1 MTTPADETT
10 RPTLTRALV
19 RPVVRLSRRV
29 RYGVAGRIMF
39 ANSVMLVGIMVLT
52 TSLLY
57 LQLSQINTARQQD
70 LLRSAADSI
79 SLSLGIVDAGD
90 TDVSDD
96 LLAPSSRADVRSMLN
111 NVVNEYQFDTAA
123 VVPIDYLRTP
133 PSLGSADRRVA
144 MERNIVTASSGD
156 IPDDSIDQLAA
167 SIGPT
172 RILSG
177 RSVVRFLDDGG
188 EGGGTMYV
196 VTPVFA
202 KHLGIDEVGPN
213 TVVGAVIVGNS
224 ADAVRAG
231 FLAQSKWLIGIAI
244 ATLLLGIGASW
255 VTSRGLRRVTGD
267 YGANELRGIIEFYS
281 SVLKAVSEGLL
292 LIDRSL
298 GIVLINAEARQL
310 LGLPSVGTKRQGA
323 GSAEDAGAGPGDAAG
338 VGSAE
343 DAGAGPGDAAGVG
356 SDETRGQT
364 GTTADSATTSGTG
377 TAPNDGTPADSRAKR
392 DTEVT
397 GDTATASASATPTT
411 ASASSKSTTTTPDAV
426 ESTTPEGGIP
436 LSDLDLPEALIDLL
450 ASGRWARNEFHYTDD
465 RVLIVNQQPTDE
477 GSDTWVVTMRDH
489 TELAELT
496 GELVSVRSFSD
507 SLRAQTHEYA
517 NRLHMVISL
526 LETGHVDEAIDF
538 AAKDLDDLS
547 RVTGDGQMSF
557 DHPVLSALLL
567 SKIAQAGE
575 VGIDM
580 TVDTVG
586 LTGSLGG
593 DDRDLATILGNL
605 IDNAFDAL
613 SRQDVLPE
621 NKRVHVHLS
630 GAGGP
635 SGFTIEVSDDGPGI
649 AEEDLDAIFERGWS
663 TKHDGVTTDSGRGR
677 QQTGTRGVG
686 LSLVVQA
693 VRRLGGAIDVQGRG
707 EDGDEFSGAVLTV
720 WLPDDMAAAQRTRT
734 TEQ

>member
-1 MTTPADETT
+1 MATASTTA
-10 RPTLTRALV
+10 RPTLTRTFV
-19 RPVVRLSRRV
+19 DPVVRLSRRV

-57 LQLSQINTARQQD
+57 LQLSQLNTKREQD

-79 SLSLGIVDAGD
+79 SLSLGAVEADEASSRD
-90 TDVSDD
+90 EF
-96 LLAPSSRADVRSMLN
+96 LAPSAHERLRTMLRT
-111 NVVNEYQFDTAA
+111 VVSEYDFDIAS
-123 VVPIDYLRTP
+123 VVPIDYIRTP
-133 PSLGSADRRVA
+133 PSLGSANRRA
-144 MERNIVTASSGD
+144 DLAENIVTASSGD
-156 IPDDSIDQLAA
+156 IPDYSLDQLAA
-167 SIGPT
+167 SVNTT
-172 RILSG
+172 RVLSG
-177 RSVVRFLDDGG
+177 RSDVRFVDDGG

-202 KHLGIDEVGPN
+202 QQLGLDEVGPG
-213 TVVGAVIVGNS
+213 TVVGAVVVGNS
-224 ADAVRAG
+224 ADAVRSG

-267 YGANELRGIIEFYS
+267 YGATELRNMIEFYS
-281 SVLKAVSEGLL
+281 SVLKAVSEGLVL
-292 LIDRSL
+292 VDRSM
-298 GIVLINAEARQL
+298 GIVLINAEAREL
-310 LGLPSVGTKRQGA
+310 LGLPSTGSKREA
-323 GSAEDAGAGPGDAAG
+323 RE
-338 VGSAE
+338 
-343 DAGAGPGDAAGVG
+343 
-356 SDETRGQT
+356 
-364 GTTADSATTSGTG
+364 SGTPPV
-377 TAPNDGTPADSRAKR
+377 APDPVAA
-392 DTEVT
+392 
-397 GDTATASASATPTT
+397 
-411 ASASSKSTTTTPDAV
+411 
-426 ESTTPEGGIP
+426 TTPEGGIP
-436 LSDLDLPEALIDLL
+436 LADLDLPEALTDLL
-450 ASGRWARNEFHYTDD
+450 ASGRWARDEIHYTDD
-465 RVLIVNQQPTDE
+465 RVLVVNQQPTEE
-477 GSDTWVVTMRDH
+477 GADTWVVTMRDH

-547 RVTGDGQMSF
+547 RVTGDGNMSF

-567 SKIAQAGE
+567 SKVAQAAE
-575 VGIDM
+575 AGIEM
-580 TVDTVG
+580 TVDTAG

-630 GAGGP
+630 GAGGAA
-635 SGFTIEVSDDGPGI
+635 GFTIEVSDDGPGI

-663 TKHDGVTTDSGRGR
+663 TKHDGVVTDRGRGR
-677 QQTGTRGVG
+677 RQTGTRGVG

-693 VRRLGGAIDVQGRG
+693 IRRLGGAIDVQGRG
-707 EDGDEFSGAVLTV
+707 EDCDEFSGAVLTV
-720 WLPDDMAAAQRTRT
+720 WLPDDAV
-734 TEQ
+734 

>member
-1 MTTPADETT
+1 MATASTTA
-10 RPTLTRALV
+10 RPTLTRTFV
-19 RPVVRLSRRV
+19 DPVVRLSRRV

-57 LQLSQINTARQQD
+57 LQLSQLNTKREQD

-79 SLSLGIVDAGD
+79 SLSLGAVEADEASSRD
-90 TDVSDD
+90 EF
-96 LLAPSSRADVRSMLN
+96 LAPSAHERLRTMLRT
-111 NVVNEYQFDTAA
+111 VVSEYDFDIAS
-123 VVPIDYLRTP
+123 VVPIDYIRTP
-133 PSLGSADRRVA
+133 PSLGSANRRA
-144 MERNIVTASSGD
+144 DLAENIVTASSGD
-156 IPDDSIDQLAA
+156 IPDYSLDQLAA
-167 SIGPT
+167 SVNTT
-172 RILSG
+172 RVLSG
-177 RSVVRFLDDGG
+177 RSDVRFVDDGG

-202 KHLGIDEVGPN
+202 QQLGLDEVGPG
-213 TVVGAVIVGNS
+213 TVVGAVVVGNS
-224 ADAVRAG
+224 ADAVRSG

-267 YGANELRGIIEFYS
+267 YGATELRNMIEFYS
-281 SVLKAVSEGLL
+281 SVLKAVSEGLIL
-292 LIDRSL
+292 VDRSM
-298 GIVLINAEARQL
+298 GIVLINAEAREL
-310 LGLPSVGTKRQGA
+310 LGLPSTGSKREA
-323 GSAEDAGAGPGDAAG
+323 RD
-338 VGSAE
+338 
-343 DAGAGPGDAAGVG
+343 
-356 SDETRGQT
+356 
-364 GTTADSATTSGTG
+364 SGTPPV
-377 TAPNDGTPADSRAKR
+377 APDPVAA
-392 DTEVT
+392 
-397 GDTATASASATPTT
+397 
-411 ASASSKSTTTTPDAV
+411 
-426 ESTTPEGGIP
+426 TTPEGGIP
-436 LSDLDLPEALIDLL
+436 LADLDLPEALTDLL
-450 ASGRWARNEFHYTDD
+450 ASGRWARDEIHYTDD
-465 RVLIVNQQPTDE
+465 RVLVVNQQPTEE
-477 GSDTWVVTMRDH
+477 GADTWVVTMRDH

-547 RVTGDGQMSF
+547 RVTGDGNMSF

-567 SKIAQAGE
+567 SKVAQAAE
-575 VGIDM
+575 AGIEM
-580 TVDTVG
+580 TVDTAG

-630 GAGGP
+630 GAGGAA
-635 SGFTIEVSDDGPGI
+635 GFTIEVSDDGPGI

-663 TKHDGVTTDSGRGR
+663 TKHDGVVTDRGRGR
-677 QQTGTRGVG
+677 RQTGTRGVG

-693 VRRLGGAIDVQGRG
+693 IRRLGGAIDVQGRG
-707 EDGDEFSGAVLTV
+707 EDCDEFSGAVLTV
-720 WLPDDMAAAQRTRT
+720 WLPDDAV
-734 TEQ
+734 